1 MTRLLI
7 ITIFS
12 VTLSAAIM
20 IFYSPSTSMN
30 NTPAITQS
38 GQIIKSPKEHQRP
51 ADQTFLTYPEWFLVY
66 SPDEFA
72 TFSEQGKTPDR
83 FPFFGHIGQFWG
95 AYKAVYKHIKKKYA
109 FNTGYHVMI
118 MVIGVS
124 TTVEYTLRTCYEKI
138 VGRLSYLLSSN
149 DLTEEDAYAAKV
161 AREYVDFIKVRP
173 WYEFDF
179 KRKLSGLWSLPNTGK
194 NMFRKWERRY
204 ILTSDYAVKTIYGWI
219 IMKATKASYDAALTV
234 TSVVVDKPVQRDSLK
249 TQMLQQFDDG
259 SALML
264 LPRYDAFKDQVLSI
278 ARQNINVRE
287 IAGNHGDI
295 MVTYLVPIDYQ
306 KNDTISTVLFCQPIL
321 TDPSQKRLALIV
333 PIHNLSVM
341 LRAYDRPGI
350 KLEHVYDF

>member
-7 ITIFS
+7 TTAFS
-12 VTLSAAIM
+12 LTLSAAIM
-20 IFYSPSTSMN
+20 IFYSPSIPMDK
-30 NTPAITQS
+30 TPVTQP
-38 GQIIKSPKEHQRP
+38 GRTIKSPKEHHRP

-124 TTVEYTLRTCYEKI
+124 TTVEYTMRACYEKVI
-138 VGRLSYLLSSN
+138 GRLSRLLSS
-149 DLTEEDAYAAKV
+149 DGITDEDAYAAKI
-161 AREYVDFIKVRP
+161 AREYVDFINVRP
-173 WYEFDF
+173 WYEFNF
-179 KRKLSGLWSLPNTGK
+179 KRRLSGLWSLPPIGK

-204 ILTSDYAVKTIYGWI
+204 ILTSDYAVKTIYGWV

-234 TSVVVDKPVQRDSLK
+234 TSVVVDKPVQLDPVK

-259 SALML
+259 SVLML
-264 LPRYDAFKDQVLSI
+264 LPRYDAFKDQALSI
-278 ARQNINVRE
+278 ARQNKNVLE
-287 IAGNHGDI
+287 IAGNRGDI
-295 MVTYLVPIDYQ
+295 MVTYVVPIDYK
-306 KNDTISTVLFCQPIL
+306 KNDTISTLLFSQPIL
-321 TDPSQKRLALIV
+321 TNPTHKRLALIV
-333 PIHNLSVM
+333 PVQDLSVV
-341 LRAYDRPGI
+341 LRLYDRPGI

>member
-12 VTLSAAIM
+12 VTFSATIT
-20 IFYSPSTSMN
+20 IFCSSSTSMDSS
-30 NTPAITQS
+30 TTGTQPEKLV
-38 GQIIKSPKEHQRP
+38 KSPNEHRRP

-83 FPFFGHIGQFWG
+83 FPFFGHVNQFWG
-95 AYKAVYKHIKKKYA
+95 AYKAVYNHVKTKYA

-124 TTVEYTLRTCYEKI
+124 TTVEYTLRSCYEKVI
-138 VGRLSYLLSSN
+138 GRLSSLLSSN
-149 DLTEEDAYAAKV
+149 ALTDEDVYAAKV

-173 WYEFDF
+173 WYEFNF
-179 KRKLSGLWSLPNTGK
+179 KRCVSGLWSLPATGK

-204 ILTSDYAVKTIYGWI
+204 ILTSDYIVKTVYGWI

-234 TSVVVDKPVQRDSLK
+234 TSVVVDKPIQLDSTK
-249 TQMLQQFDDG
+249 TRVLQQFDDG
-259 SALML
+259 STLML

-278 ARQNINVRE
+278 ARQNVNIRE
-287 IAGNHGDI
+287 IAGNTGDV
-295 MVTYLVPIDYQ
+295 MVTYRVPADYQ
-306 KNDTISTVLFCQPIL
+306 KTESMSTVLFTQQIL
-321 TDPSQKRLALIV
+321 TDPMRKRLALV
-333 PIHNLSVM
+333 VSIHDLSPL
-341 LRAYDRPGI
+341 LRKYDRSGI
-350 KLEHVYDF
+350 TLEHVYDF